1 MIVFRA
7 LNKEDITRIVHLELD
22 KVALRLKDHNIRL
35 TATPAALG
43 SLADQGYDPEMGAR
57 PLRRI
62 IQQKVEDQLSDALL
76 SGTFHDGDNII
87 VDLNAAG
94 DIILLREEAPAEEAA
109 VEPSA

>member
-1 MIVFRA
+1 
-7 LNKEDITRIVHLELD
+7 
-22 KVALRLKDHNIRL
+22 
-35 TATPAALG
+35 
-43 SLADQGYDPEMGAR
+43 MGAR
-57 PLRRI
+57 PLRRV

-109 VEPSA
+109 AEPRVSFRSVDELSYIRGGVDKSAH